1 MFDVGFDSLFFPFPS
16 VWFSSSI
23 SICLMHA
30 FFGNFFSLQTEIGI
44 LIIEGNV
51 HESFTINWIRKRK
64 ENACQTFFSLSP
76 DHENNECASHRIGKL
91 AEEDVSELDKM
102 ESKRGVAGERD
113 RESIRFDMQKY
124 VQTKYGK
131 AWIWIFVAPPLLSS
145 IFAFL
150 CVFDFCPSNNFSST
164 IWFGYHNCKRCDC
177 ALKIWCVSFITL
189 CLDISFNTFMD
200 VRLLHFDKC
209 ELCHF
214 FLFFI
219 FTKRNE
225 RRSSASERGTL
236 SSKNIVSSSL
246 LLCHFAHSNSPDTS
260 FYISFREMKDARCS
274 LRVCRL

>member
-1 MFDVGFDSLFFPFPS
+1 
-16 VWFSSSI
+16 
-23 SICLMHA
+23 
-30 FFGNFFSLQTEIGI
+30 
-44 LIIEGNV
+44 
-51 HESFTINWIRKRK
+51 
-64 ENACQTFFSLSP
+64 
-76 DHENNECASHRIGKL
+76 
-91 AEEDVSELDKM
+91 
-102 ESKRGVAGERD
+102 
-113 RESIRFDMQKY
+113 MQKY

-164 IWFGYHNCKRCDC
+164 IWFGYQNCKRCDC
-177 ALKIWCVSFITL
+177 VLKIWCVSFITL

-219 FTKRNE
+219 FFYSTQNE
-225 RRSSASERGTL
+225 MRGEVLLVSEAHFLPTISSVHPCCCA
-236 SSKNIVSSSL
+236 I
-246 LLCHFAHSNSPDTS
+246 FAHSNSPDTS